1 MNKKYIRTLT
11 TNIIVAAVYVTIT
24 LLFGVLSF
32 GVIQIRLSEGL
43 NHLICYNKRYFLG
56 IVLGVI
62 IANVFSPLGLI
73 DVFVGTFQ
81 TVAGLGISLLIF
93 KKVTDVK
100 KRMMVNIAVMT
111 VSMFIIALELTYVFG
126 LPFWPTYATVA
137 LGEAISMTI
146 GELLIY
152 QINKVIDFKE
162 KI

>member
-43 NHLICYNKRYFLG
+43 NHLICYNTRYFLG

-146 GELLIY
+146 GALLIY